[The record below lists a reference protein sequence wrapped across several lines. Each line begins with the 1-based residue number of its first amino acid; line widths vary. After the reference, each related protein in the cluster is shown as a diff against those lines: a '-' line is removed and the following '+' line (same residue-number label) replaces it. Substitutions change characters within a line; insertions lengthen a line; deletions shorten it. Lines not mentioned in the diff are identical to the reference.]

1 MAYLDECGFSP
12 SQPVSYSWTLK
23 GERKLVPYEN
33 PQGRRAN
40 AISVY
45 LPFGR
50 QAGRQAEGGPSLD
63 LKPNGTP
70 VDGKPELWWDVV
82 PRTLRSEDVLTILE
96 AIPRGKGGKGALVVV
111 IDNASIHISH
121 VIQDAKPALRRK
133 GIHLYNLPPYSP
145 ELNLIESYFGVVKHT
160 EMPER
165 TYPTMPSLLSAIDT
179 AFTNCEQRLPDPAQH
194 ELRPAA

>member
-1 MAYLDECGFSP
+1 LAYLDECGFSP

-50 QAGRQAEGGPSLD
+50 QAEGGLGLG
-63 LKPNGTP
+63 LKANGTP

-96 AIPRGKGGKGALVVV
+96 TIPRGKGALVVV
-111 IDNASIHISH
+111 IDNASIHVSH
-121 VIQDAKPALRRK
+121 VIQDAKPALGRK

-145 ELNLIESYFGVVKHT
+145 ELNLIEPYLGVVKYT

-165 TYPTMPSLLSAIDT
+165 TYPTMPSLLSAIDQ
-179 AFTNCEQRLPDPAQH
+179 AFTNCEQRLPNLSQH
-194 ELRPAA
+194 QLRPSA

>member
-40 AISVY
+40 AISAY

-50 QAGRQAEGGPSLD
+50 QAERG
-63 LKPNGTP
+63 
-70 VDGKPELWWDVV
+70 VKPEIWWDVV
-82 PRTLRSEDVLTILE
+82 PRTLRSEDMLAILE
-96 AIPRGKGGKGALVVV
+96 AIPRGKGALVVV
-111 IDNASIHISH
+111 IDNASIHISRA
-121 VIQDAKPALRRK
+121 IQDAKPALRRK

-145 ELNLIESYFGVVKHT
+145 ELNLIEPYLGVVKYT

-165 TYPTMPSLLSAIDT
+165 TYTTMPSLLSAIDQ
-179 AFTNCEQRLPDPAQH
+179 AFTNCEQRLPNLSQRD
-194 ELRPAA
+194 LRPAA